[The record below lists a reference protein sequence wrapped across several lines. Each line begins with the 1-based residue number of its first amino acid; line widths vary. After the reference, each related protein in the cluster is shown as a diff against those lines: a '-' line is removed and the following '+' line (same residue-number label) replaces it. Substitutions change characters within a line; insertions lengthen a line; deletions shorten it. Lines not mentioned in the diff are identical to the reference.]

1 MISVIIPFYNYKN
14 VERFMVWR
22 YLLNQQNLN
31 DLEIIVI
38 NDDSEKEYVKIL
50 KEETAELK
58 NIKIINLPKHKG
70 FSAALNKGIACAN
83 GELLAFW
90 KPSDIFTADTLKKLE
105 DAICGFDL
113 AVCSIGFLNT
123 DVTVP
128 EEINAMSYTKNKNCE
143 NVILTLLNQNLFSP
157 LGNKLYRKEII
168 AKNNLAFDEL
178 ASEWNAD
185 ELFNLE
191 YFACAKSVNVIS
203 DPLYTIATV
212 PLADFMLFDEKRL
225 LTEHKTWLG
234 YLKLISCLKLGTKTQ
249 SLAETLYLNKIYLA
263 IANFERA
270 PWQIEDK
277 LQFLQTIFNDELIN
291 SIIAKKEEEFSFC
304 YYFTEYLILTILD
317 GEFGTHYVQD
327 FQYALESM
335 IYDTHAELI
344 NNDNL
349 LAALHKTRK
358 MNAKDNFLV
367 PIVQADIYLSLLYS
381 NARSG
386 KSVPEYFNI
395 CKEKCLEAINHTDN
409 KYAYGKHIYD
419 AVSLNLAEGM

>member
-1 MISVIIPFYNYKN
+1 
-14 VERFMVWR
+14 MVWR

-50 KEETAELK
+50 QEETAELK
-58 NIKIINLPKHKG
+58 NIKIINLPKHNG

-83 GELLAFW
+83 GEFIAFW
-90 KPSDIFTADTLKKLE
+90 KPSDIFAADTLKKLE
-105 DAICGFDL
+105 DANCGFDL

-128 EEINAMSYTKNKNCE
+128 EEINAMSYTANKNCE

-157 LGNKLYRKEII
+157 LGNKLYRREII
-168 AKNNLAFDEL
+168 AKNNLTFDEL

-191 YFACAKSVNVIS
+191 YFSCAKSVNVIS

-234 YLKLISCLKLGTKTQ
+234 YSKLISCLKLGAKTQ
-249 SLAETLYLNKIYLA
+249 SLAETLFLNKIYLA

-304 YYFTEYLILTILD
+304 YYFTEYLILAILD
-317 GEFGTHYVQD
+317 GEFGTHYVHD
-327 FQYALESM
+327 FQYSLESM
-335 IYDTHAELI
+335 IYDTHAEFV

-386 KSVPEYFNI
+386 KFVPEYFNT

-409 KYAYGKHIYD
+409 KYTYGKHIYD
-419 AVSLNLAEGM
+419 AVSLNLTEGM